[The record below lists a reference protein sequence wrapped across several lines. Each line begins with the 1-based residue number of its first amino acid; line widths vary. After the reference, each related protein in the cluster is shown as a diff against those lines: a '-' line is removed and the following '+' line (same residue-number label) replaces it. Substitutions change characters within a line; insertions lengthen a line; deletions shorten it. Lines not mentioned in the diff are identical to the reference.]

1 VKHTLPF
8 IVAISL
14 LSTGSAIAHH
24 SFFVQ
29 FDMAQRIT
37 VEGTVT
43 ELQLKNPHAE
53 IFLDV
58 TDDQGGIANWR
69 IEMSGKLSLSRRG
82 WTDDTVMQGDRIT
95 VVGNPSLT
103 GKPELWWNTLIL
115 EDGTQIDDPLLQD
128 SNAIDAERRQ
138 RAREGSPDQ

>member
-1 VKHTLPF
+1 
-8 IVAISL
+8 
-14 LSTGSAIAHH
+14 
-24 SFFVQ
+24 
-29 FDMAQRIT
+29 MAQRIT